1 VSTALAPGRR
11 TRLERDER
19 REQILAGARRLFSE
33 GTYAEVSM
41 EEIAAEA
48 GVARGLLHH
57 YFGSKRG
64 LYLEVVRELVRLPA
78 PALPDTGGDQRS
90 KEALVGESVDLWLET
105 VARNR
110 GTWLAAIG
118 AEGFGRDP
126 ELEAILDEARE
137 ATTDRVAEVLGMSAG
152 APPELRALIRSY
164 AGLAEAATR
173 EWLERDS
180 LTRAQVQLMLTDT
193 LLSLAQQVLPRVVER
208 R

>member
-1 VSTALAPGRR
+1 M
-11 TRLERDER
+11 RLERDER
-19 REQILAGARRLFSE
+19 REQILARARRLFSE
-33 GTYAEVSM
+33 RTYAEVSM
-41 EEIAAEA
+41 EEIAAAA

-64 LYLEVVRELVRLPA
+64 LYLEVVRELVRLPP
-78 PALPDTGGDQRS
+78 PALPENTAGS
-90 KEALVGESVDLWLET
+90 TKEAVEESVDLWLEV

-126 ELEAILDEARE
+126 ELEGILAEARE
-137 ATTDRVAEVLGMSAG
+137 ATTDRVVEVLGMSGG

-173 EWLERDS
+173 EWLERGTLS
-180 LTRAQVQLMLTDT
+180 REQVQLMLTDT
-193 LLSLAQQVLPRVVER
+193 LLSLTHQLLPRVVEAR
-208 R
+208 